1 MVKIT
6 KKIVNVRT
14 LQCVSPRWYMKFSS
28 SVFHDDEESQIP
40 LNKTMK
46 CGFFLIFQNFA
57 KFLSSSK
64 VIAQKKDTGESQTNL
79 HVIKIQNVMQLHV

>member
-1 MVKIT
+1 
-6 KKIVNVRT
+6 
-14 LQCVSPRWYMKFSS
+14 
-28 SVFHDDEESQIP
+28 
-40 LNKTMK
+40 MK